1 MLGHWNKVGGP
12 FKDGLNQTLKYVASS
27 KPDTDLPWPNSSVL
41 TGDVPAAVAAL
52 REQPGGNLVIMGSG
66 QLIRTL
72 LPHGLVDEMFRLI
85 HPVVLGSGQRLFGPA
100 DDRTSLT
107 LIDTAARST
116 GVIMAT
122 YRP

>member
-1 MLGHWNKVGGP
+1 
-12 FKDGLNQTLKYVASS
+12 
-27 KPDTDLPWPNSSVL
+27 VL
-41 TGDVPAAVAAL
+41 SGDVPAAVAAL

-72 LPHGLVDEMFRLI
+72 LPHGLVDEMFLLI
-85 HPVVLGSGQRLFGPA
+85 HPVVLGSGQRLFDPA
-100 DDRTSLT
+100 DDRISLM
-107 LIDTAARST
+107 LIDTAATST